1 MKRFLN
7 YFFREKLLLII
18 FVLIIFLSGI
28 CFGAYGIKNID
39 YGLKKDLY
47 TYFEKFIVD
56 FKVYDMENNLL
67 IWNGFKDNL
76 LSFMII
82 VLSSLF
88 VFTFPI
94 ILFMIFLKAFVLAFS
109 ISFFLVE
116 YGTKGLLLS
125 TFLIFPQNIF
135 LVTAY
140 LFSAVISLDLSLN
153 IINYYRGAKRLLN
166 SDKMFYFYSYLFSL
180 ILIII
185 AILIESYLTP
195 YLLNIIKEFILN

>member
-7 YFFREKLLLII
+7 WFFREKSLIII

-39 YGLKKDLY
+39 YGLKRDLY
-47 TYFEKFIVD
+47 TYFEKFVED
-56 FKVYDMENNLL
+56 FRIYDMENNLL

-76 LSFMII
+76 LSFSII
-82 VLSSLF
+82 IISSLF

-94 ILFMIFLKAFVLAFS
+94 ILFLIFLKAFVLAFS
-109 ISFFLVE
+109 TSFFLVE
-116 YGTKGLLLS
+116 YGTRGILMA

-140 LFSAVISLDLSLN
+140 LFSAVISLDLSLS
-153 IINYYRGAKRLLN
+153 IIKYYRGTKRLLD
-166 SDKMFYFYSYLFSL
+166 SDKSFYLYSYLFSL
-180 ILIII
+180 TLIII

-195 YLLNIIKEFILN
+195 HLLKLLI